1 MATRSEQERALMP
14 PPPSRTAVSTALQY
28 KPLIA
33 LEEDEYQSQLSAII
47 ERDFFPDV
55 PKLQSQLE
63 WLQVSQTYLQGG
75 RGPGPY
81 S

>member
-1 MATRSEQERALMP
+1 MP
-14 PPPSRTAVSTALQY
+14 PPPSRAAVSTALQY

-63 WLQVSQTYLQGG
+63 WLQVSRTCSQWG
-75 RGPGPY
+75 RRSGSY
-81 S
+81 SLALPVAVISSH